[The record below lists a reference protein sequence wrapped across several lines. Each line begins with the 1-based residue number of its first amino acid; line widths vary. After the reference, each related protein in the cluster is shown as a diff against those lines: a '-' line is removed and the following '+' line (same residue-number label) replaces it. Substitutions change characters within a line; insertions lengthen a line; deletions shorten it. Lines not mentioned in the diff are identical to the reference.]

1 MRCSGSGQGDG
12 AGTSH
17 LPAATSYK
25 KTLDTALRRPRGA
38 LRGGQTGQGPQRTG
52 RPFHLQQSGSS
63 HPDPATAT
71 KPFLP
76 PQCCCLLGDFPGPPA
91 LSKPCLGSR
100 HRGWSPSSPTS
111 TSKQKQQAVPRGG
124 RGEQSPLNPGRSAGL
139 TPKEPMGETGQK
151 HKQRL

>member
-1 MRCSGSGQGDG
+1 MGLSAREDHSTCSRAAVHTLTQ
-12 AGTSH
+12 
-17 LPAATSYK
+17 LP
-25 KTLDTALRRPRGA
+25 PR
-38 LRGGQTGQGPQRTG
+38 
-52 RPFHLQQSGSS
+52 
-63 HPDPATAT
+63 